1 MADDRIQQRI
11 NDNIADIPIFYG
23 QTDKDTITLKYYIS
37 RIDQG
42 VTALNWTQENAY
54 VAFKNSLKG
63 PAANWLGYFSHI
75 SRETALTWEAYKP
88 HFRKA
93 FGDKTDPMV
102 FANTMFNIK
111 LANGSSNIYNYVA
124 QITDVM
130 ALHIEKFLAS
140 VITFPAGHVYTAAQQ
155 REIKSFVD
163 AGFHAVHDDF
173 VKEFILGGL
182 PEDLK
187 TKVANKPNLDTVLQI
202 VDFLINEQNICEK
215 KKNGLLGEMKPAPHN
230 PPAAG
235 SIHSV
240 APQEAAFTPEEAL
253 AAIQF
258 QNSFRG
264 QSRGRGNRGG
274 ARGRGG
280 PPRGQH
286 SFPGAAGGASQRGG
300 AQQSSQR
307 GGNTG
312 GGAIQK
318 DAFCIYCHKKFHKQ
332 EECRSRIRDNA
343 PCYSPSGTAYFPKVI
358 NSAEEAEQQENVDSV
373 HFDFSET
380 TESVFH

>member
-1 MADDRIQQRI
+1 MAEERIQQRI

-23 QTDKDTITLKYYIS
+23 QPDKDTITLAYYVS
-37 RIDQG
+37 RIDPG
-42 VTALNWTQENAY
+42 VSALTWTQANAY
-54 VAFKNSLKG
+54 VAFQNSLKG
-63 PAANWLGYFSHI
+63 AAADWLNYFSTLNRQI
-75 SRETALTWEAYKP
+75 AKEWNTIKP

-102 FANTMFNIK
+102 FANSMFNIK
-111 LANGSSNIYNYVA
+111 LTGNVYTYAA
-124 QITDVM
+124 TITDIM
-130 ALHIEKFLAS
+130 NLHIEKYLAS
-140 VITFPAGHVYTAAQQ
+140 AIAFPAGHTYSAAQQ
-155 REIKSFVD
+155 LEIKSFLD
-163 AGFHAVHDDF
+163 AGFHEVHDDLI
-173 VKEFILGGL
+173 KEFFLGGL
-182 PEDLK
+182 PQETK
-187 TKVANKPNLDTVLQI
+187 IKVANKPNMDTVGQI
-202 VDFLINEQNICEK
+202 IDFLVNEQNIAEK
-215 KKNGLLGEMKPAPHN
+215 KKNGLLSELKPTT
-230 PPAAG
+230 PPASAG
-235 SIHSV
+235 TIHAV
-240 APQEAAFTPEEAL
+240 TTEPPTFTPEEAL

-274 ARGRGG
+274 TRGRGG

-286 SFPGAAGGASQRGG
+286 SFPGAAGPNPSQRGG
-300 AQQSSQR
+300 AQGAPQR

-358 NSAEEAEQQENVDSV
+358 NSAEEAEQQDNIDSV

>member
-23 QTDKDTITLKYYIS
+23 QPDKDTITLKYYVS

-42 VTALNWTQENAY
+42 VSALNWTQGNAY
-54 VAFKNSLKG
+54 VAFKNYLKG
-63 PAANWLGYFSHI
+63 AAANWL
-75 SRETALTWEAYKP
+75 
-88 HFRKA
+88 
-93 FGDKTDPMV
+93 
-102 FANTMFNIK
+102 
-111 LANGSSNIYNYVA
+111 
-124 QITDVM
+124 
-130 ALHIEKFLAS
+130 AS
-140 VITFPAGHVYTAAQQ
+140 HVYTAAQQ
-155 REIKSFVD
+155 LEIKGFVD

-173 VKEFILGGL
+173 IKEFILGGL
-182 PEDLK
+182 PEDIK

-215 KKNGLLGEMKPAPHN
+215 KKNGLLSEMKPAPQN

-280 PPRGQH
+280 PSRGQH

-300 AQQSSQR
+300 AQQGSQR

-373 HFDFSET
+373 NFDYET
-380 TESVFH
+380 NTVFHETA